1 MKNLYSLLIAVFFLS
16 FNLSAQTNHNVNA
29 GNFYYTPTN
38 LTVNVGDTVT
48 WYNDGGFHDV
58 NGDINSQT
66 GSSFGNPSSFYLSA
80 VQGPA
85 LIGSHVFTVAGNYEY
100 DCSIGSHAQNG
111 MVGFITVNS
120 PPNTVYDIVSNS
132 PDHTTLK
139 VAVDTCSLD
148 GTLSGPGPFT

>member
-29 GNFYYTPTN
+29 GNFYYTPSN
-38 LTVNVGDTVT
+38 LVINVGDTVT
-48 WYNDGGFHDV
+48 WFNDGGFHDV

-66 GSSFGNPSSFYLSA
+66 GFSFGNPASFYLSA

-100 DCSIGSHAQNG
+100 DCSIGSHAFNG
-111 MVGFITVNS
+111 MVGYITVNS

-132 PDHTTLK
+132 ILLH
-139 VAVDTCSLD
+139 
-148 GTLSGPGPFT
+148 